1 MHDICVSKI
10 AINLT
15 ACCIQIQLWFITLR
29 SFNSLSWI
37 EILISPFFFW
47 NYFIWFWNSIN
58 WRHSNTLCLIII
70 ILTTLY
76 LTRSNSWKFC
86 LLKIIIACTILIP
99 FSWTK
104 ILHWM
109 SILIILTWLSHELS
123 LMLVLSLIIW
133 ILFISDFTIS
143 RYTSIFRN
151 INTRVHFLSLLWCN
165 WSLLIYIALVRNRTN
180 SVTLSW
186 AFYSC
191 LATC

>member
-15 ACCIQIQLWFITLR
+15 ASCIQIQLWFITLR
-29 SFNSLSWI
+29 GFDSLCWI
-37 EILISPFFFW
+37 EILISPFFFR
-47 NYFIWFWNSIN
+47 NNFIWFWNSIY

-76 LTRSNSWKFC
+76 LTRSNSRKFC

-104 ILHWM
+104 ILHRM

-123 LMLVLSLIIW
+123 LMLVLSLIIL
-133 ILFISDFTIS
+133 ILFVSDFTIS
-143 RYTSIFRN
+143 RDTSIFRN
-151 INTRVHFLSLLWCN
+151 INTRVHLLSLLWCD
-165 WSLLIYIALVRNRTN
+165 WSLLI
-180 SVTLSW
+180 
-186 AFYSC
+186 
-191 LATC
+191 